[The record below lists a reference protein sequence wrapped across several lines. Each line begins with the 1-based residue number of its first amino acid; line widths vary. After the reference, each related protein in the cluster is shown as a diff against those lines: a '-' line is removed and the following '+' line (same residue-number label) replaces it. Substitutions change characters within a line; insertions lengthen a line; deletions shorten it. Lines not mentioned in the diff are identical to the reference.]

1 MMVDLSRKSQSFLE
15 NLRLYLISSG
25 KEEKE
30 IHSIVEELEDHLIE
44 AEARGKTVDHIVG
57 DSPKEY
63 MKQLSNEM
71 NTNTSSLF
79 KVIMIILFGALSF
92 SILTNA
98 GKDELSYS
106 LLEMIGTV
114 AVSLVLILSI
124 GSVFKYMAAAN
135 LSKRKEYALYYLMG
149 MLPIVLFVGL
159 IYLNRLIETPIF
171 AFGRYGTMIAVIV
184 TLGFLI
190 GLSFW
195 SKTWVVL
202 IMLALLIL
210 PDYLLT
216 FIDVQPSTEV
226 VLSSSITFGGIAI
239 YLLLT
244 HRLTKQQSN

>member
-1 MMVDLSRKSQSFLE
+1 MMDLSRKSQSFLE

-30 IHSIVEELEDHLIE
+30 IHSIVEELEDHLME

-57 DSPKEY
+57 ESPKEY

-71 NTNTSSLF
+71 NTNWRSLF
-79 KVIMIILFGALSF
+79 KVIVIIIFGALSF

-98 GKDELSYS
+98 VKGELSYS

-114 AVSLVLILSI
+114 AVSVVLILSI
-124 GSVFKYMAAAN
+124 GSMFKYMAAAN
-135 LSKRKEYALYYLMG
+135 LSKMKEYVLYYLMG

-159 IYLNRLIETPIF
+159 IYLNRLIDTPIF
-171 AFGRYGTMIAVIV
+171 EFGRYGTIIAVIV

-190 GLSFW
+190 SVSFW
-195 SKTWVVL
+195 SKTGVVL

-216 FIDVQPSTEV
+216 FVELKPSTEI
-226 VLSSSITFGGIAI
+226 VLSSIITFGGIAI
-239 YLLLT
+239 YLLVT
-244 HRLTKQQSN
+244 HRMTKQQSN

>member
-1 MMVDLSRKSQSFLE
+1 MVNLSRNSQSFLE

-30 IHSIVEELEDHLIE
+30 VHSIVEELEDHLME

-57 DSPKEY
+57 ESPKEY

-71 NTNTSSLF
+71 NTNSRSLF
-79 KVIMIILFGALSF
+79 KVMVIIVLGALSF

-98 GKDELSYS
+98 VKGKLSYS

-114 AVSLVLILSI
+114 AVSLVLIFSI

-135 LSKRKEYALYYLMG
+135 LSKRKEYGLYYLMG

-171 AFGRYGTMIAVIV
+171 AFGRYGTVITIIV

-190 GLSFW
+190 GVSFW

-202 IMLALLIL
+202 IMLALLVL
-210 PDYLLT
+210 PDYVLT
-216 FIDVQPSTEV
+216 FVELKPSTEII
-226 VLSSSITFGGIAI
+226 LSSSITFGGIAI
-239 YLLLT
+239 YLLVT
-244 HRLTKQQSN
+244 YRMTKHQSN

>member
-1 MMVDLSRKSQSFLE
+1 MVNLSRNSQSFLE

-30 IHSIVEELEDHLIE
+30 VHSIVEELEDHLME

-57 DSPKEY
+57 ESPKEY

-71 NTNTSSLF
+71 NTNSRSLF
-79 KVIMIILFGALSF
+79 KVMVIIVLGTLSF

-98 GKDELSYS
+98 VKGELSYS

-114 AVSLVLILSI
+114 AVSLVLIFSI

-135 LSKRKEYALYYLMG
+135 LSKRKEYGLYYLMG

-159 IYLNRLIETPIF
+159 IYLNHLIDTPIF
-171 AFGRYGTMIAVIV
+171 EFGRYGTVITVIV

-190 GLSFW
+190 GVSFW

-202 IMLALLIL
+202 IMLALLVL
-210 PDYLLT
+210 PDYVIT
-216 FIDVQPSTEV
+216 FVELKPSTEI

-239 YLLLT
+239 YLLVT
-244 HRLTKQQSN
+244 YRMTKHQSN

>member
-1 MMVDLSRKSQSFLE
+1 MKLSRSSQTFLE

-25 KEEKE
+25 KEEKD
-30 IHSIVEELEDHLIE
+30 IQSIVEELEDHLME
-44 AEARGKTVDHIVG
+44 AEARGKTVNHIVG
-57 DSPKEY
+57 ESPKEY
-63 MKQLSNEM
+63 MKKLSNEM
-71 NTNTSSLF
+71 NTNTKSLF
-79 KVIMIILFGALSF
+79 KVMVIIIVGALSF

-98 GKDELSYS
+98 VKGELSYS

-124 GSVFKYMAAAN
+124 GSLFKSMAAAN
-135 LSKRKEYALYYLMG
+135 LSKRKEYGLYYLMG

-171 AFGRYGTMIAVIV
+171 EFGRYGTITAVIL

-190 GLSFW
+190 GVSFW

-202 IMLALLIL
+202 IMLALLVL

-216 FIDVQPSTEV
+216 FFDVQPITEII
-226 VLSSSITFGGIAI
+226 LSSIITFGGIAI
-239 YLLLT
+239 YLFVT
-244 HRLTKQQSN
+244 HRMTKEY

>member
-1 MMVDLSRKSQSFLE
+1 MVNLSRNSQSFLE

-30 IHSIVEELEDHLIE
+30 VHSIVEELEDHLME

-57 DSPKEY
+57 ESPKEY

-71 NTNTSSLF
+71 NTNWRSLF
-79 KVIMIILFGALSF
+79 KVMVIIVLGALSF

-98 GKDELSYS
+98 VKGELSYS

-114 AVSLVLILSI
+114 AVSLVLIFSI
-124 GSVFKYMAAAN
+124 GIVFKYMAAAN
-135 LSKRKEYALYYLMG
+135 LSKRKEYGLYYLMG
-149 MLPIVLFVGL
+149 MLPILLFVGL

-171 AFGRYGTMIAVIV
+171 TFGRYGTVITVIV

-190 GLSFW
+190 GVSFW

-202 IMLALLIL
+202 IMLALLVL
-210 PDYLLT
+210 PDYVIT
-216 FIDVQPSTEV
+216 FVELKPSTEI

-239 YLLLT
+239 YLLVT
-244 HRLTKQQSN
+244 YRMTKHQSN

>member
-1 MMVDLSRKSQSFLE
+1 MVNLSRNSQSFLE

-30 IHSIVEELEDHLIE
+30 VHSIVEELEDHLME

-57 DSPKEY
+57 ESPKEY

-71 NTNTSSLF
+71 NTNWRSLF
-79 KVIMIILFGALSF
+79 KVMVIIVLGALSF

-98 GKDELSYS
+98 VKGELSYS

-114 AVSLVLILSI
+114 AVSLVLIFSI
-124 GSVFKYMAAAN
+124 GIVFKYMAAAN
-135 LSKRKEYALYYLMG
+135 LSKRKEYGLYYLMG
-149 MLPIVLFVGL
+149 MLPILLFVGL

-171 AFGRYGTMIAVIV
+171 AFGRYGTVITVIV

-190 GLSFW
+190 GVSFW

-202 IMLALLIL
+202 IMLALLVL
-210 PDYLLT
+210 PDYVIT
-216 FIDVQPSTEV
+216 FVELKPSTEI

-239 YLLLT
+239 YLLVT
-244 HRLTKQQSN
+244 YRMTKHQSN

>member
-1 MMVDLSRKSQSFLE
+1 MVELSRKSQSFLE

-30 IHSIVEELEDHLIE
+30 IHSIVEELEDHLME

-63 MKQLSNEM
+63 MKQLSKEM
-71 NTNTSSLF
+71 NTNTRSLF

-98 GKDELSYS
+98 IKDELSYS
-106 LLEMIGTV
+106 MLEMLGTV
-114 AVSLVLILSI
+114 VVSLVLIFSI
-124 GSVFKYMAAAN
+124 GSIFKYMAAAN
-135 LSKRKEYALYYLMG
+135 LSKRKEFGLYYLMG

-184 TLGFLI
+184 TLCFLI
-190 GLSFW
+190 GISYW

-202 IMLALLIL
+202 IMLALLVL
-210 PDYLLT
+210 PDYLLK
-216 FIDVQPSTEV
+216 FVDVKPSTEII
-226 VLSSSITFGGIAI
+226 LSSIITFGGIAI
-239 YLLLT
+239 YLLVT
-244 HRLTKQQSN
+244 HRMTKKQSI

>member
-1 MMVDLSRKSQSFLE
+1 MVNLSRNSQSFLE

-30 IHSIVEELEDHLIE
+30 VHSIVEELEDHLME

-57 DSPKEY
+57 ESPKEY

-71 NTNTSSLF
+71 NTNWRSLF
-79 KVIMIILFGALSF
+79 KVMVIIVLGALSF

-98 GKDELSYS
+98 VKGELSYS

-114 AVSLVLILSI
+114 AVSLVLIFSI
-124 GSVFKYMAAAN
+124 GIVFKYMAAAN
-135 LSKRKEYALYYLMG
+135 LSKRKEYGLYYLMG
-149 MLPIVLFVGL
+149 MLPILLFVGL

-171 AFGRYGTMIAVIV
+171 AFGRYGTVITVIV

-190 GLSFW
+190 GVSCC

-202 IMLALLIL
+202 IMLALLVL
-210 PDYLLT
+210 PDYVIT
-216 FIDVQPSTEV
+216 FVELKPSTEI

-239 YLLLT
+239 YLLVT
-244 HRLTKQQSN
+244 YRMTKHQSN